1 MLRSYVDLRVW
12 QESYGLS
19 LDVYRQTRT
28 FPSDERYGLTSQLRR
43 AAVSIPSNI
52 AEGYGRRTSGEYIQ
66 SLHVAYGSVCE
77 LQTQLRLASDL
88 GYLKQDES
96 RALMERT
103 GSVERMLKALIAAIG
118 NKRTASRGS
127 VSSPEPQ
134 NPGTLEPGR
143 AETSKP
149 RRKTRGT

>member
-19 LDVYRQTRT
+19 LDVYRKTRVL
-28 FPSDERYGLTSQLRR
+28 PPDEKYGLTSQLRR

-52 AEGYGRRTSGEYIQ
+52 AEGYGRRTSGEYLQ
-66 SLHVAYGSVCE
+66 SLHIAYGSVCE

-88 GYLKQDES
+88 GYLKPDDSQ
-96 RALMERT
+96 ALMDRT

-118 NKRTASRGS
+118 NKRAASCDS
-127 VSSPEPQ
+127 DSPPEPR
-134 NPGTLEPGR
+134 NPRPPE
-143 AETSKP
+143 P
-149 RRKTRGT
+149 RRGKRGT